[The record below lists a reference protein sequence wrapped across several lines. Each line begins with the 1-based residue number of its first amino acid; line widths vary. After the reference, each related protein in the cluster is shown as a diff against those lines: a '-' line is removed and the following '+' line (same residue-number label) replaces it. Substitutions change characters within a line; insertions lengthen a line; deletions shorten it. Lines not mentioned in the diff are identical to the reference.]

1 MKRLL
6 ILLAAMLLLCASAM
20 AEEVGFVEVDLGIL
34 TLTVPEEA
42 YIKTYPRTDGAT
54 IATILPRGL
63 HAAPA
68 PVTESLIATW
78 LSDSFLSMEVIA
90 SDAFSQLALKLAVAK
105 LAAQNITTDNVE
117 LFDTRCDQMGDIPY
131 YYLYYGFDATYP
143 LTNQPFPV
151 RIIEYDFMPE
161 GDGLY
166 SLILTSGSDE
176 GLEVMLDYFDSF

>member
-6 ILLAAMLLLCASAM
+6 AMLAAMTLLCAAAV
-20 AEEVGFVEVDLGIL
+20 AEEDGFVEVDLGIL

-54 IATILPRGL
+54 IAMILPGGL

-68 PVTESLIATW
+68 PVTDSLVATW
-78 LSDSFLSMEVIA
+78 ISDPFFSMNALA
-90 SDAFSQLALKLAVAK
+90 SEAFSQLALKLAVAK
-105 LAAQNITTDNVE
+105 LAAQGIATDNVE
-117 LFDTRCDQMGDIPY
+117 LLDTGCDQLGDIPY
-131 YYLYYGFDATYP
+131 FYLYYGFDATYP

-151 RIIEYDFMPE
+151 RIVECDFMPE

-166 SLILTSGSDE
+166 SLILTSGSVE
-176 GLEVMLDYFDSF
+176 GLEAMLDYFDSF